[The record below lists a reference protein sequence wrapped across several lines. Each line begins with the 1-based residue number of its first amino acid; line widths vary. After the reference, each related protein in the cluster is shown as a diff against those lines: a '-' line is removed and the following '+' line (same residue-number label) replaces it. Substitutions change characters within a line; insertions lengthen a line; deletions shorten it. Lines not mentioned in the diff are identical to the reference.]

1 MALLVPV
8 CEPYTSL
15 REDEGMNLTHHT
27 TENEFR
33 SAKSRLSGK
42 QRFAIAAFPNWGELF
57 QHLPRQ
63 DDEGMLNARPR
74 GLMGLQFLWPPER
87 RFDFH
92 QLDELG
98 AAASFALLNPRQTI
112 FCSGDLVRS
121 ATSDLVAGGCS
132 SLTDILEHW
141 VAPIDAER
149 LSTAVAKGQLLLWTS
164 NGLEKAS

>member
-1 MALLVPV
+1 MAQLVPV

-63 DDEGMLNARPR
+63 DDEGMPKAQPR

-87 RFDFH
+87 RLIFTSSTSSG
-92 QLDELG
+92 LLP
-98 AAASFALLNPRQTI
+98 ALP
-112 FCSGDLVRS
+112 C
-121 ATSDLVAGGCS
+121 
-132 SLTDILEHW
+132 
-141 VAPIDAER
+141 
-149 LSTAVAKGQLLLWTS
+149 
-164 NGLEKAS
+164 